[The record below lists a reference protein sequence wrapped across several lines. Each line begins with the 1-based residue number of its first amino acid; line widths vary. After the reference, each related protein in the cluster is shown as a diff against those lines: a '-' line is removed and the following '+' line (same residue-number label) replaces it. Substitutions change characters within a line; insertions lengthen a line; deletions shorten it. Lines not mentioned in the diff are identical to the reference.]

1 MPRGPRLDAPG
12 VLHHVMARGLDRQSI
27 FRDDRD
33 RDDFVR
39 RLATLAQ
46 AGALVVYAWALLP
59 NHFHLLVR
67 TGNRPLPRA
76 MRSLLTGYAGA
87 FNRRHRRS
95 GHLFQNRYK
104 SIVVE
109 EEPYFLELVRYLH
122 LNPVRAGV
130 VPNVRGL
137 DRYLYSGHAALI
149 GAVSHPWQD
158 TGMVLKQFAGDLRRG
173 KMRYREFVADGVET
187 GRRPELMGGGLLRSA
202 GGWAAVRELRR
213 GREGYAAD
221 ERILGGTE
229 FVESLL
235 REKEKED
242 ARRAP
247 AKQRELNLPTL
258 LQEVARRGEVTPEA
272 LVGGGRRRDV
282 CRARDGLA
290 YLWVEVLGRSGRQLA
305 QELRIRP
312 ESVYK
317 AARRGQRE
325 QERWR
330 KVVGS

>member
-1 MPRGPRLDAPG
+1 
-12 VLHHVMARGLDRQSI
+12 MARGLDRQSI
-27 FRDDRD
+27 FRDDHD

-39 RLATLAQ
+39 RFAALAE

-67 TGNRPLPRA
+67 TANKPLPRA

-130 VPNVRGL
+130 VANLRGL
-137 DRYLYSGHAALI
+137 DRYPYSGHATLVGTARY
-149 GAVSHPWQD
+149 PWQD
-158 TGMVLKQFAGDLRRG
+158 IATVLKQFAGDPRRG
-173 KMRYREFVADGVET
+173 RGRYRRFLADGVRV

-221 ERILGGTE
+221 ERILGGTA
-229 FVESLL
+229 FVETL
-235 REKEKED
+235 RREQEQEE
-242 ARRAP
+242 ARRAQVR
-247 AKQRELNLPTL
+247 QRGLDLPTL
-258 LQEVARRGEVTPEA
+258 IRKVARVAHVMSEA

-290 YLWVEVLGRSGRQLA
+290 YVWVEVLGRSGRQLA
-305 QELRIRP
+305 QELGIRP

-317 AARRGQRE
+317 GARRGQQE
-325 QERWR
+325 QARWR
-330 KVVGS
+330 HVVRL